1 MKYPPAAVSCKS
13 DARAVLLASVKLS
26 YKIAVTVANRGKA
39 NRPLLGAQMSIV
51 GGVGE
56 ALIRG
61 RQVGCDCIQIFTRSS
76 RQWASKP
83 FTKEDVEIFKRNRI
97 ETGIASVIAHD
108 SYLVNMGAPDKAMRL
123 KSVKEVI
130 DELNRCELLGVPFLV
145 AHPGAHVGS
154 GIETG
159 IKAIAKSIDEAHAAC
174 KGFKV
179 KLALEIT
186 AGQGSNLGHTFQQME
201 QIFDA
206 VVENDRLRLCFDT
219 EHAFAAGY
227 DLRTAQGY
235 ADTFGELD
243 ESVGIK
249 KVVAFH
255 LNDSIKDFNSHVD
268 RHQHIGKGFIG
279 LDAFRRLLNDSRF
292 FGLPMCLE
300 TPKGPDM
307 KEDIENLATL
317 RSLFAN

>member
-1 MKYPPAAVSCKS
+1 MRGP
-13 DARAVLLASVKLS
+13 VLLASGNLS
-26 YKIAVTVANRGKA
+26 YKIAVTVANRGKT
-39 NRPLLGAQMSIV
+39 NRPLLGAQMSIA
-51 GGVGE
+51 GGIGE
-56 ALIRG
+56 AFIRG
-61 RQVGCDCIQIFTRSS
+61 RQVGCECIQIFTRSS

-83 FTKEDVEIFKRNRI
+83 FTKEDVENFKHNWI
-97 ETGIASVIAHD
+97 ETGIATVIAHD
-108 SYLVNMGAPDKAMRL
+108 SYLVNMGAPDKALRL

-130 DELNRCELLGVPFLV
+130 DELNRCEMLGVPFLV

-154 GIETG
+154 GIEAG
-159 IKAIAKSIDEAHAAC
+159 IKTIAKSIDEAHAAC
-174 KGFKV
+174 KGYKV

-186 AGQGSNLGHTFQQME
+186 AGQGSNLGHTFQQMA
-201 QIFDA
+201 QIFEA
-206 VVENDRLRLCFDT
+206 VVENERLRLCFDT

-227 DLRTAQGY
+227 DLRTPQGY

-243 ESVGIK
+243 KFVGIRRL
-249 KVVAFH
+249 VAFH
-255 LNDSIKDFNSHVD
+255 LNDSIKDINSRVD

>member
-1 MKYPPAAVSCKS
+1 MAKG
-13 DARAVLLASVKLS
+13 
-26 YKIAVTVANRGKA
+26 GKP
-39 NRPLLGAQMSIV
+39 NRPLLGAHMSIA
-51 GGVGE
+51 GEIGE

-61 RQVGCDCIQIFTRSS
+61 KQVGCDCIQIFTKSS

-83 FTKEDVEIFKRNRI
+83 YTKEDVEKFKCNWT
-97 ETGIASVIAHD
+97 ETGIATVIAHD

-130 DELNRCELLGVPFLV
+130 DELNRCELLGVPYLV

-159 IKAIAKSIDEAHAAC
+159 IKTIAKSIDEVHAAC
-174 KGFKV
+174 KGYKV

-186 AGQGSNLGHTFQQME
+186 AGQGSNLGYTFEQMA
-201 QIFDA
+201 QIFGA
-206 VVENDRLRLCFDT
+206 VVENERLRLCFDT

-227 DLRTAQGY
+227 DIRTSQGY

-249 KVVAFH
+249 KLVAFH
-255 LNDSIKDFNSHVD
+255 LNDSIKDINSHVD
-268 RHQHIGKGFIG
+268 RHQHIGKGYIG
-279 LDAFRRLLNDSRF
+279 LDAFRRLLNDRRF
-292 FGLPMCLE
+292 VGLPMCLE
-300 TPKGPDM
+300 TPKGPDL